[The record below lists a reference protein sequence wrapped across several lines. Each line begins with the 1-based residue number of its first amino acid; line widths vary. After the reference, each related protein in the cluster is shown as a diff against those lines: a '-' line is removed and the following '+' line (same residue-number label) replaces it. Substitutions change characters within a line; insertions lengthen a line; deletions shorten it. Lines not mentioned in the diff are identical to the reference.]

1 MTKIIVDEDMCIG
14 CGSCES
20 IAPEYFLV
28 DGKSKVKKEY
38 QESDKDLINEAIN
51 ACPVNAISLE

>member
-1 MTKIIVDEDMCIG
+1 MTKIIIDEDMCIG

-20 IAPEYFLV
+20 IAPEYFSV

-51 ACPVNAISLE
+51 ACPVDAISLE